1 MALALLLLADG
12 DPNELALMAA
22 NFGRD
27 ADTIGTMACSV
38 AGALAGNLAIRPIW
52 AAKVRAASPVDHWAN
67 AGHALVMG
75 MTAGSRA
82 TRGQRSPFPT
92 STAS

>member
-38 AGALAGNLAIRPIW
+38 AGALAGNLAIRPTW
-52 AAKVRAASPVDHWAN
+52 AAKVRAATPVDQDELTDMLLAVLQ
-67 AGHALVMG
+67 ARLA
-75 MTAGSRA
+75 AERA
-82 TRGQRSPFPT
+82 RVRMLP
-92 STAS
+92 A